1 MTDMDDF
8 NPAGDNPVPPPL
20 PPVPLRARLRR
31 IGRKGLRVTFRTA
44 AAVAVAVLFGL
55 LLRSSFRAH
64 ERNAALWARSEA
76 LADACRRLEER
87 RASLAK
93 ESLAL
98 EQDPYYIEKRIRMD
112 WRQMKDGELILE
124 RSSRP

>member
-8 NPAGDNPVPPPL
+8 DPVEEHPAPPPP
-20 PPVPLRARLRR
+20 PPVPLPARLRR
-31 IGRKGLRVTFRTA
+31 IGRKGLRVALRTT

-76 LADACRRLEER
+76 LSAECRRLEER
-87 RASLAK
+87 RASLSK